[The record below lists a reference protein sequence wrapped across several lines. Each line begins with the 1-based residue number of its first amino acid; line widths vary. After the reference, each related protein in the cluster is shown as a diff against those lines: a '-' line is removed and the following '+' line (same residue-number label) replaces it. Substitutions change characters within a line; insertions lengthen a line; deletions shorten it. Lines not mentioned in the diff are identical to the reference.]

1 MIVVFPPLFTI
12 APPSVCA
19 LASEMFTFSMIN
31 CPLIFENT
39 APKSALTLLNVESL
53 IVKVLDVPLLNIVPP
68 YNSFSVPFA
77 VVFALV
83 MFMFSMVTVPPR
95 FATAPP
101 YSEAVILVMLIFLI
115 SNVPLLRFT
124 ITPPSLVAVALLI
137 VTFPTVNIP

>member
-1 MIVVFPPLFTI
+1 MVFPPLFTI

-19 LASEMFTFSMIN
+19 LALVMFTFSMLN
-31 CPLIFENT
+31 CPSILENT

-68 YNSFSVPFA
+68 YKSSSVPDA

-83 MFMFSMVTVPPR
+83 TFKFSMDTVPPR
-95 FATAPP
+95 FAIAPP

-137 VTFPTVNIP
+137 LTFSTVNIP